1 VNVYILAGGSM
12 DVQVKVA
19 FWVRP
24 ALWLLV
30 ALHTM
35 LVFGIVA
42 SFFILPF
49 YEPWY
54 VALPLCTFIWFFST
68 SRIECKLT
76 ALENELRGRLGM
88 KKIGGF
94 VGHYFFRPFK
104 RKKHDLPMHSG

>member
-1 VNVYILAGGSM
+1 MTETKA
-12 DVQVKVA
+12 A

-24 ALWLLV
+24 ALYLLV
-30 ALHTM
+30 ITHIFI
-35 LVFGIVA
+35 VVGIIA

-54 VALPLCTFIWFFST
+54 VSLPLCTFIWFFST
-68 SRIECKLT
+68 TRVECKLT
-76 ALENELRGRLGM
+76 KWENDLREKLGM
-88 KKIGGF
+88 KKIGAF